1 MSNKPVK
8 FSKDELSKVQEVQ
21 KEYND
26 IQDEFGRMSIARIR
40 IQQELESIQKF
51 EEDLRQ
57 RFLKNQDVDKK
68 TLDKVT
74 AKYGDGTLDPNS
86 GVFTPA
92 PPVQPEK

>member
-1 MSNKPVK
+1 MSNKPIK

-21 KEYND
+21 KEYNAV
-26 IQDEFGRMSIARIR
+26 QDEFGKMSIARIR
-40 IQQELESIQKF
+40 IQQELESIQKY

-57 RFLKNQDVDKK
+57 RFIKNQEVDKK

-74 AKYGDGTLDPNS
+74 AKYGDGTLDPNT

-92 PPVQPEK
+92 PSEQPEK